1 MADLRDQT
9 LGFRLRHEWP
19 AYVYLLPVTVVLL
32 VLNAYPIAYTIYIS
46 MTDFGTGGRGSLLS
60 YHYIGLTNYIYAITN
75 QSSTVLALIG
85 NSFFWAGGCVAL
97 FLLVGLGLASVL
109 NQPLRGKSIYRTLI
123 LLPWA
128 FPAFITLLVWAGMW
142 GYEYGIIN
150 GVLNSV
156 GIHSVNWLLS
166 SPDAAWAAL
175 FITNV
180 WLSFPFYTVVF
191 LATMQAIPKD
201 LYEAASIDGAGTL
214 SQFRRITLPYL
225 MPTIVFVGL
234 MGFLFTF
241 NNFYPIYLITN
252 GGPGL
257 STQIFITESYN
268 DAFGAHGASPLY
280 STAAMYS
287 VLDFLIIIV
296 LTVVVIWK
304 SDLTRNWLR

>member
-9 LGFRLRHEWP
+9 LSFRLRREWP
-19 AYVYLLPVTVVLL
+19 AYLYLIPTVVVLL
-32 VLNAYPIAYTIYIS
+32 LLNAYPIAYTIYIS
-46 MTDFGTGGRGSLLS
+46 LTDFGTGGRGSLIN
-60 YHYIGLTNYIYAITN
+60 YHYIGFSNYVTAFTST
-75 QSSTVLALIG
+75 SSPFWTLVG

-109 NQPLRGKSIYRTLI
+109 NQPIRGKSVYRTLI

-128 FPAFITLLVWAGMW
+128 FPAFITLLVWTSMW

-150 GVLNSV
+150 EVLNSV

-166 SPDAAWAAL
+166 SPTAAWSAL

-201 LYEAASIDGAGTL
+201 LYEAASIDGAGSF

-225 MPTIVFVGL
+225 MPTIIFVGL

-257 STQIFITESYN
+257 STQIFITQSYSE
-268 DAFGAHGASPLY
+268 AFGAHGASPLY
-280 STAAMYS
+280 SLAAMYS
-287 VLDFLIIIV
+287 VLDFLIIIL
-296 LTVVVIWK
+296 LTVVVIWRT
-304 SDLTRNWLR
+304 DLTRNWLK

>member
-1 MADLRDQT
+1 MADLRDQK
-9 LGFRLRHEWP
+9 LAVRLRREWP
-19 AYVYLLPVTVVLL
+19 AYVYLLPVSAVLL
-32 VLNAYPIAYTIYIS
+32 LLNAYPIAYTIYIS

-60 YHYIGLTNYIYAITN
+60 YHYIGLSNYLDTFTTG
-75 QSSTVLALIG
+75 SSTFVTLVG

-109 NQPLRGKSIYRTLI
+109 NQPIRGKSIYRTLI

-128 FPAFITLLVWAGMW
+128 FPAFITILVWANMW
-142 GYEYGIIN
+142 GYQFGIVN
-150 GVLNSV
+150 AMLATVGVAP
-156 GIHSVNWLLS
+156 VNWVLS
-166 SPDAAWAAL
+166 TPDAAWAAL

-201 LYEAASIDGAGTL
+201 LYEAAAIDGAGSF
-214 SQFRRITLPYL
+214 SQFLRITLPYL
-225 MPTIVFVGL
+225 RPTIVFVGL

-252 GGPGL
+252 GGPGI

-268 DAFGAHGASPLY
+268 DAFGAHGATPLY
-280 STAAMYS
+280 SIAAMYS
-287 VLDFLIIIV
+287 VLDFLIIIA
-296 LTVVVIWK
+296 LTVVVIWQT
-304 SDLTRNWLR
+304 DLTRNWLK

>member
-9 LGFRLRHEWP
+9 LAFRLRREWP
-19 AYVYLLPVTVVLL
+19 AYVYLLPVTIVLL
-32 VLNAYPIAYTIYIS
+32 FLNAYPIAYTIYIS
-46 MTDFGTGGRGSLLS
+46 MTDFGTGPKGSLLH
-60 YHYIGLTNYIYAITN
+60 YHYVGLANYDYVISH
-75 QSSTVLALIG
+75 QSSTILQLVG
-85 NSFFWAGGCVAL
+85 NSFFWAGGCIAL
-97 FLLVGLGLASVL
+97 FLLVGLGLACVL
-109 NQPLRGKSIYRTLI
+109 NQPLRGKTIYRTLI

-142 GYEYGIIN
+142 DYEYGIIN
-150 GVLNSV
+150 GVLNAI
-156 GIHSVNWLLS
+156 GIHSVDWLLS
-166 SPDAAWAAL
+166 PDNAWAAL

-201 LYEAASIDGAGTL
+201 LYEAASIDGAGAL

-225 MPTIVFVGL
+225 RPTIVFVGL

-241 NNFYPIYLITN
+241 NNFYPIYLLTN

-257 STQIFITESYN
+257 STQIFITQSYS
-268 DAFGAHGASPLY
+268 DAFGAHGAAPLY

-296 LTVVVIWK
+296 LTVVVIWGA
-304 SDLTRNWLR
+304 DLTRNWLR

>member
-9 LGFRLRHEWP
+9 LGFRLRREWP
-19 AYVYLLPVTVVLL
+19 AYIYLLPTIVVLL
-32 VLNAYPIAYTIYIS
+32 VLNAYPIAYTIWIS

-60 YHYIGLTNYIYAITN
+60 YHYVGLTNYQYALTTGA
-75 QSSTVLALIG
+75 STSWALVE
-85 NSFFWAGGCVAL
+85 NSFLWAGGCVAL

-109 NQPLRGKSIYRTLI
+109 NQDLRGKTIYRTLI

-128 FPAFITLLVWAGMW
+128 FPAFITLLVWASMW
-142 GYEYGIIN
+142 GYEYGIVN
-150 GVLNSV
+150 AMLGSL
-156 GIHSVNWLLS
+156 GIAPVNWLLS
-166 SPDAAWAAL
+166 SPDAAWASL

-180 WLSFPFYTVVF
+180 WLSFPFYTIVF

-201 LYEAASIDGAGTL
+201 LYEAAAIDGAGSL

-225 MPTIVFVGL
+225 SPTIIFVGL

-252 GGPGL
+252 GGPGI

-268 DAFGAHGASPLY
+268 LAFGSHGASPLY

-287 VLDFLIIIV
+287 VLDFLIIV
-296 LTVVVIWK
+296 ALTVVVIWRT
-304 SDLTRNWLR
+304 DLTRNWLK